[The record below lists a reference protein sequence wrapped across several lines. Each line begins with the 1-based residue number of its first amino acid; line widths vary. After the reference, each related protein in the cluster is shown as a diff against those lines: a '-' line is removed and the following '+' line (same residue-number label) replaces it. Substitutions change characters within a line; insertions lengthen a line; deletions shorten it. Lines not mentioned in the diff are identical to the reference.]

1 MIIMAKKKTQ
11 MAPAVTPDAQEQRL
25 INLAYGR
32 AEEMLLE
39 GTAPPSIINHFLK
52 MGSSIQ
58 RTEQDLKSSQATLAK
73 SKADQIKKSDDDKNL
88 AEAAI
93 NALKSYQPKE

>member
-1 MIIMAKKKTQ
+1 MAKKKNER
-11 MAPAVTPDAQEQRL
+11 APAITPDAQEQRL

-32 AEEMLLE
+32 AEEMLMD
-39 GTAPPSIINHFLK
+39 GSAPPSIINHFLK

-58 RTEQDLKSSQATLAK
+58 RTEKDLKSSQAILAK
-73 SKADQIKKSDDDKNL
+73 SKASQIQKSEDDKNL

-93 NALKSYQPKE
+93 NALKNYQPKE

>member
-1 MIIMAKKKTQ
+1 MAKKRTER
-11 MAPAVTPDAQEQRL
+11 APAVTPDAQEQRL

-32 AEEMLLE
+32 AEEMLIE

-58 RTEQDLKSSQATLAK
+58 RTEKDLKSSQAILAK
-73 SKADQIKKSDDDKNL
+73 SKASQIQKSEGDKNL

-93 NALKSYQPKE
+93 NALKNYRPKE

>member
-1 MIIMAKKKTQ
+1 MAKKRTER
-11 MAPAVTPDAQEQRL
+11 APAVTPDAQEQRL

-32 AEEMLLE
+32 AEEMLIE

-58 RTEQDLKSSQATLAK
+58 RTEKDLKSSQAILAK
-73 SKADQIKKSDDDKNL
+73 SKASQIQKSEEDKNL

-93 NALKSYQPKE
+93 NALKSYRPKE

>member
-1 MIIMAKKKTQ
+1 MAKKRTER
-11 MAPAVTPDAQEQRL
+11 APAVTPDAQEQRL

-32 AEEMLLE
+32 AEEMLVE

-58 RTEQDLKSSQATLAK
+58 RTEKDLKSSQAILAK
-73 SKADQIKKSDDDKNL
+73 SKASQIQKSDEDKNL

-93 NALKSYQPKE
+93 NALKSYRPKE